1 MDEYHTCVHTLT
13 DLIVKCGN
21 LWGGPF
27 FELQM
32 AFLNKGS
39 SHKLVS
45 FGDSFFLPN
54 PDLKDID
61 IFHCFLLTVFAC
73 TVFSSSPCFSLFPW
87 KCGWGASLRLLSCI
101 FFSSSPC
108 FFLFP
113 QMCVLAAIKYQL
125 QKKQKNRKHMENIG
139 KIEDFVWT
147 CKGFTKKN
155 QEIQWKNDEF
165 VWKSERCLFEWSK
178 NILSIVF

>member
-1 MDEYHTCVHTLT
+1 MDEYHTCVNTLT
-13 DLIVKCGN
+13 DLVVKCGN
-21 LWGGPF
+21 LW
-27 FELQM
+27 
-32 AFLNKGS
+32 
-39 SHKLVS
+39 
-45 FGDSFFLPN
+45 
-54 PDLKDID
+54 
-61 IFHCFLLTVFAC
+61 
-73 TVFSSSPCFSLFPW
+73 
-87 KCGWGASLRLLSCI
+87 
-101 FFSSSPC
+101 
-108 FFLFP
+108 
-113 QMCVLAAIKYQL
+113 AIKYQL